1 MSETHTLAEQ
11 VTQLSALRDSGI
23 LSEEEFI
30 TAKQKV
36 VSGPPPSLSPS
47 TVTVTV
53 SGEVL
58 DVDDATAKVVQATAI
73 DFPDQEAT
81 HAHPAPYVD
90 LYPDVASLASV
101 EITPNGIKI
110 AMPTSGK
117 ADFCS
122 HVGGLPSTFDKFRV
136 ATILM
141 FLWCGSLIWSIAMV
155 VGLLPLFMDDLIITL
170 VLLAIV
176 ALHAL
181 VWFMVILPA
190 FYAAFRS
197 HMNKIEIELNTVA
210 DTLTYNTVPLPDFPI
225 GVWGWT
231 RFRKLQTERA
241 ALHSAVTLSKYGN
254 LRTTKASEIA
264 QLYVDTQ
271 TVYYTTSS
279 GGRSSHSRHTKIHT
293 AKAFKIKAVMK
304 SGHDVE
310 IGYCT
315 AHDGKFVEQKLE
327 EALGIVNQPVVGEC
341 NDVREYR
348 GKTVIV

>member
-36 VSGPPPSLSPS
+36 ISGPPPSLSPS

-90 LYPDVASLASV
+90 LYPDIRPVASL

-110 AMPTSGK
+110 AIPTSGRMGPRD
-117 ADFCS
+117 AACYGAILPTSLMGVWCLSLVSCS
-122 HVGGLPSTFDKFRV
+122 TSILIPAQLSFSGDDPARILIPVLV
-136 ATILM
+136 AV
-141 FLWCGSLIWSIAMV
+141 A
-155 VGLLPLFMDDLIITL
+155 
-170 VLLAIV
+170 

-181 VWFMVILPA
+181 VLFMVILPA
-190 FYAAFRS
+190 YYAGLRFCVNR
-197 HMNKIEIELNTVA
+197 IEIELNTVA
-210 DTLTYNTVPLPDFPI
+210 DTLTYDTVPLPDFPI
-225 GVWGWT
+225 GVCGWT
-231 RFRKLQTERA
+231 RFRNLQTERA

-264 QLYVDTQ
+264 QLYVCSLMRGQ
-271 TVYYTTSS
+271 T
-279 GGRSSHSRHTKIHT
+279 
-293 AKAFKIKAVMK
+293 FKIKAVMK
-304 SGHDVE
+304 SGHRVE
-310 IGYCT
+310 IGVR
-315 AHDGKFVEQKLE
+315 AINGKFVERKLE

-341 NDVREYR
+341 NDATSR
-348 GKTVIV
+348 